1 MSATESSRVDA
12 VQGLVVD
19 ERRFYRTA
27 KRLLDLAVCA
37 IAALIGLLPI
47 ILISIAIRLTS
58 PGPIL
63 FVQERVGKNG
73 KPFRMYKFRT
83 MREGGDDEA
92 ERAYMRRFVRGDTQP
107 TGSGGYKPINRA
119 RITRIGA
126 LLRRTSLDELPNLI
140 NVFRHEMSLVGP
152 RPNVPWE
159 VEAYHDW
166 QRQRLH
172 VLPGITGLA
181 QVRGR
186 SDIPFDT
193 IVQYDLEY
201 IQRQSF
207 VLDLQILCETLGR
220 VVKRN
225 GAG

>member
-1 MSATESSRVDA
+1 MSATESSPVEA
-12 VQGLVVD
+12 VQDIVVD
-19 ERRFYRTA
+19 ERRLYRTA
-27 KRLLDLAVCA
+27 KRLFDLAICA
-37 IAALIGLLPI
+37 FVALIGLLPFL
-47 ILISIAIRLTS
+47 LISIAIRLTS

-73 KPFRMYKFRT
+73 RPFRMFKFRT

-92 ERAYMRRFVRGDTQP
+92 ERAYMRRFVSGDTQP
-107 TGSGGYKPINRA
+107 TGSGGYKPINQA

-126 LLRRTSLDELPNLI
+126 LLRRTSLDELPNII
-140 NVFRHEMSLVGP
+140 NVLRHEMSLVGP

-159 VEAYHDW
+159 VEVYREWH
-166 QRQRLH
+166 RQRLH
-172 VLPGITGLA
+172 VLPGMTGLA

-186 SDIPFDT
+186 SNLPFDT

-201 IQRQSF
+201 IQRQTF
-207 VLDLQILCETLGR
+207 KLDLEILWATLGR
-220 VVKRN
+220 VVKRD